1 MALLQSRS
9 LPPSGTLDGYIDRMA
24 KGDRHGL
31 ELLYQAAAPGVY
43 AYALSILKNS
53 HDAEDI
59 LQEAFL
65 SIYNNA
71 STYVSQGKPM
81 AWMLT
86 ITKNLCFKHLAELQR
101 YSKTPADEWDG
112 FTARQNTMATE
123 DKLIIEAC
131 MKILSDDERQV
142 VILHV
147 VSGFKHREIAAML
160 NIPLSTVLSKYQRA
174 LKKMKASL

>member
-1 MALLQSRS
+1 MALLQATA

-24 KGDRHGL
+24 KEDTRSL
-31 ELLYQAAAPGVY
+31 ELLYRAAAPSVY

-65 SIYNNA
+65 SFYSNA
-71 STYVSQGKPM
+71 SSYSSQGKPM

-86 ITKNLCFKHLAELQR
+86 ITRNLCFKRLAERQR
-101 YSKTPADEWDG
+101 FAQSPEFEWDG
-112 FTARQNTMATE
+112 FLPKQYVLDAD
-123 DKLIIEAC
+123 DKLVIEAC
-131 MKILSDDERQV
+131 MRVLSDEERQIV
-142 VILHV
+142 VLHA
-147 VSGFKHREIAAML
+147 VSGFKHREIASML
-160 NIPLSTVLSKYQRA
+160 QLPLSTVLSKYHRA

>member
-1 MALLQSRS
+1 MTWLQSTT

-24 KGDRHGL
+24 SGDTRSL
-31 ELLYQAAAPGVY
+31 ELLYRAAAPGVY

-53 HDAEDI
+53 QDAEDI
-59 LQEAFL
+59 LHEAFL

-71 STYVSQGKPM
+71 ASYSSQGKPM

-86 ITKNLCFKHLAELQR
+86 ITKNLCFKRLSDRQR
-101 YSKTPADEWDG
+101 YTQTPELEWDG
-112 FTARQNTMATE
+112 FTARQNTVDAD

-131 MKILSDDERQV
+131 MKVLSDEERQIV
-142 VILHV
+142 VLHA
-147 VSGFKHREIAAML
+147 VSGFKHREIATML
-160 NIPLSTVLSKYQRA
+160 RLPLSTVLSKYHRA